1 MAKGRG
7 MGWPCKAGVLVISV
21 TCRESWLCSGRWH
34 FFFFF
39 NLVGKPD
46 FLVKE
51 LEEESWYSWCLCLGD
66 PR

>member
-1 MAKGRG
+1 MALQ
-7 MGWPCKAGVLVISV
+7 GWGPGDQCYLQGELALFWQVA
-21 TCRESWLCSGRWH
+21 